1 LHATVIGTFIL
12 INQSMPQLFR
22 GNLINVKV
30 KASSIILYEYLY
42 QFSSWRS
49 LLKECKVTN
58 YSIFFWVSVYLRML
72 SSNTSSSTIGSSKDD
87 GYIYLSSRHVIWLC
101 SGIDDMIN
109 CLKEDY

>member
-22 GNLINVKV
+22 GNVINVKV

-49 LLKECKVTN
+49 LL
-58 YSIFFWVSVYLRML
+58 
-72 SSNTSSSTIGSSKDD
+72 
-87 GYIYLSSRHVIWLC
+87 
-101 SGIDDMIN
+101 
-109 CLKEDY
+109 